1 MRGEQIGPQR
11 YELMVLGGAFGK
23 TKKEGRAKARPY
35 KKNRFDARN
44 MSDLLETLLCG
55 LGFDAVEG
63 HG

>member
-23 TKKEGRAKARPY
+23 DKKRRAGQGPPY
-35 KKNRFDARN
+35 KVKCPV
-44 MSDLLETLLCG
+44 LETLLCG

-63 HG
+63 DG